1 MTEQEILR
9 IAEEAGIDNSAFMDA
24 KDLVFEFDFRKF
36 CEMNQCGNYGKNYG
50 CPPDCGTPAEM
61 KDKAMKYSRALVL
74 QTVQPVDDITD
85 AGETG
90 PLKKKH
96 NAKIRAFIDELSKSG
111 IKGLA
116 IMAGPCSACSPC
128 AKVSGEPCRFPEK
141 RTSCLSAYGINVAK
155 LCETCGMSWDFGAHK
170 VGFFGIL
177 MMD

>member
-36 CEMNQCGNYGKNYG
+36 CEMNQ
-50 CPPDCGTPAEM
+50 
-61 KDKAMKYSRALVL
+61 AMKYSRALVL

-96 NAKIRAFIDELSKSG
+96 NAKIRGLIDTLEQKG

-170 VGFFGIL
+170 VGFFGIY
-177 MMD
+177 MMN